1 MTEIDNKEY
10 YQIGEVS
17 KRLGITPR
25 TIRYYEELGLL
36 DPPLR
41 IEKGIRFYS
50 DEDIKR
56 IKFILKLKDLG
67 LTLKEMMELAD
78 IYNQHK
84 QPINIL
90 PKLVE
95 ILDKHLEKIDEKM
108 SRLASLRRD
117 IVDYRKKIVSMLE
130 NKY

>member
-10 YQIGEVS
+10 YQIGEVA

-25 TIRYYEELGLL
+25 TIRYYEELRLL

-130 NKY
+130 DRY

>member
-10 YQIGEVS
+10 YQIGEVA